1 MIFKSISIKIIFW
14 ALIPFLFVVS
24 IVPVLSHLTIK
35 NSALDVVKRR
45 DAAFAEIAAVR
56 LSENLQKYSYFLQNI
71 ADTNACKNM
80 SFTHMEPLLEQARS
94 RLHFFDGGIVIFNKN
109 GQGVWSYPL
118 GFQKKGHLFPSSSHF
133 EALKQNLRPVFTDI
147 FFHVPLGRDAILIGV
162 PIVDE
167 LSRFQGVVAGICS
180 VRFSTLG
187 TTYTKVLEFKSG
199 KSSFGYLVDGDG
211 KVLYH
216 RHSSLLGKSL
226 MDQEAVQKVI
236 QGKTGA
242 TFSQGASGIKLI
254 SGFAPVPGT
263 GWGVITQGNWT
274 EVEKLIL
281 FYIQLFTAVLW
292 SGGILSATLVFFFI
306 KKHLNPIKALTQG
319 ADRIAQGDFTEIPIR
334 KTGDEI
340 EILSRQ
346 FNSMARALK
355 ASFANIKNRVEALD
369 QAQVALQ
376 NSEEKI
382 TGIINS
388 VADAMMMIH
397 ENGDVLWI
405 NEKGVKIF
413 GPEAHEKK
421 YVDLLYPN
429 KKTPGSCIV
438 KNCFTTGI
446 ESDNELKIPVNGKTM
461 DFWCTSNVVSRAREG
476 TPRRVVLVC
485 RNLAEKKRMREEVL
499 RNAQLAALGELAA
512 GVAHEINNPING
524 IINYAQIIEDSRG
537 TDQEDVELPQ
547 RIITEGMR
555 IANIV
560 SKLLS
565 FARAG
570 NEEKEAVN
578 IPEIIDDVLDLT
590 QAMVKKDHIKIVR
603 HFSARVPL
611 CHAVT
616 HQVQQIFLNII
627 GNARYA
633 LNQKFTGTHEQKEL
647 IISCECVKIDD
658 QQMVRTTF
666 MDRGIGIPE
675 KIMDKLCN
683 PFFSTKPPDHGTG
696 LGLSISYGIIEEHRG
711 DLNIASV
718 QGEWTR
724 VIIDLPIAG

>member
-1 MIFKSISIKIIFW
+1 MTFKSISIKIIFW

-24 IVPVLSHLTIK
+24 IVPVMSHLTIK

-56 LSENLQKYSYFLQNI
+56 LSENLQRYSYFLQTI
-71 ADTNACKNM
+71 ADTSTCRNM
-80 SFTHMEPLLEQARS
+80 SFTHMEPLLVQARS
-94 RLHFFDGGIVIFNKN
+94 RLHFFDGGIVIFNKK
-109 GQGVWSYPL
+109 GQVAWSYPL
-118 GFQKKGHLFPSSSHF
+118 GFQKKGHFFPSPSHF
-133 EALKQNLRPVFTDI
+133 EALKKNLRPVFTDI
-147 FFHVPLGRDAILIGV
+147 FFHAPLGRDAILIGV
-162 PIVDE
+162 PILDE
-167 LSRFQGVVAGICS
+167 FSRFQGVVAGICS
-180 VRFSTLG
+180 VQFSTLG

-216 RHSSLLGKSL
+216 RHSSLLGQSL

-242 TFSQGASGIKLI
+242 TFSQGVSGIKLI

-292 SGGILSATLVFFFI
+292 SGGIISAGLVFFFI
-306 KKHLNPIKALTQG
+306 KKHLNPIKVLTRG
-319 ADRIAQGDFTEIPIR
+319 ADRIAQGDFTEISVQ

-355 ASFANIKNRVEALD
+355 ASFANIKNRVKALD
-369 QAQVALQ
+369 QAQAALQ
-376 NSEEKI
+376 NSEDKI

-405 NEKGVKIF
+405 NEKGMEIF

-421 YVDLLYPN
+421 YFHLLYPN

-446 ESDNELKIPVNGKTM
+446 ESDNELKIPVNGRTM
-461 DFWCTSNVVSRAREG
+461 DFWCTSNVVLRAREG

-537 TDQEDVELPQ
+537 TGQEDAELPQ
-547 RIITEGMR
+547 RIIAEGMR

-570 NEEKEAVN
+570 NEEKEAVD

-590 QAMVKKDHIKIVR
+590 QAMLKKDHIKIVR
-603 HFSARVPL
+603 
-611 CHAVT
+611 
-616 HQVQQIFLNII
+616 
-627 GNARYA
+627 A
-633 LNQKFTGTHEQKEL
+633 LNQKLTGPHEQKEL
-647 IISCECVKIDD
+647 IISCECVENDE

-711 DLNIASV
+711 DLNIESV
-718 QGEWTR
+718 EGQWTK
-724 VIIDLPIAG
+724 VIIDLPIA

>member
-1 MIFKSISIKIIFW
+1 MNFKRISIKIIFW

-24 IVPVLSHLTIK
+24 IVPVMSHLTIK

-56 LSENLQKYSYFLQNI
+56 LSENLQKYSYFLQTI
-71 ADTNACKNM
+71 ADTKACKEM
-80 SFTHMEPLLEQARS
+80 SFTHMEPLLVQARS
-94 RLHFFDGGIVIFNKN
+94 RIHFFDGGIVIFNKK
-109 GQGVWSYPL
+109 GRVVWSYPL
-118 GFQKKGHLFPSSSHF
+118 GFQKKGHFFPSPSHF
-133 EALKQNLRPVFTDI
+133 KSLKNNLRPVFSDI
-147 FFHVPLGRDAILIGV
+147 FFHAPLGRDAILIGV
-162 PIVDE
+162 PVIDDR
-167 LSRFQGVVAGICS
+167 SRFQGVVAGICS
-180 VRFSTLG
+180 VEFSTLG

-211 KVLYH
+211 HVLYH
-216 RHSSLLGKSL
+216 RHSSLLGQSL

-242 TFSQGASGIKLI
+242 TFSLDESGIKLI

-263 GWGVITQGNWT
+263 RWGVITQGNWT

-281 FYIQLFTAVLW
+281 FYIRLFTAVLW
-292 SGGILSATLVFFFI
+292 CGGIVSAGLVFFFI
-306 KKHLNPIKALTQG
+306 KKHLNPIRVLTQG
-319 ADRIAQGDFTEIPIR
+319 ADRIAQGDFTEIPVR

-340 EILSRQ
+340 EVLSRQ

-369 QAQVALQ
+369 NARTALE

-382 TGIINS
+382 NGIINS

-397 ENGDVLWI
+397 ENGDILWI
-405 NEKGVKIF
+405 NDKGKELF
-413 GPEAHEKK
+413 GSGAGEKK

-429 KKTPGSCIV
+429 NPPPGSCIV
-438 KNCFTTGI
+438 KNCFATGI
-446 ESDNELKIPVNGKTM
+446 ESDSELKIPVNGKIM
-461 DFWCTSNVVSRAREG
+461 DFWCTSNVVLWAREG

-524 IINYAQIIEDSRG
+524 IINYAQIIEDTRG
-537 TDQEDVELPQ
+537 SGQEDVELPQ
-547 RIITEGMR
+547 RIIAESMR

-565 FARAG
+565 FAREG

-578 IPEIIDDVLDLT
+578 ISEIIDDVLDLT
-590 QAMVKKDHIKIVR
+590 QAMVKKDNIKVIWE
-603 HFSARVPL
+603 AGGGVPL

-633 LNQKFTGTHEQKEL
+633 LNQKFSGSHARKEL
-647 IISCECVKIDD
+647 IISCESVTNND
-658 QQMVRTTF
+658 QQMVRTVF

-683 PFFSTKPPDHGTG
+683 PFFSTKPPGHGTG

-711 DLNIASV
+711 ELNIESV
-718 QGEWTR
+718 EGEWTK
-724 VIIDLPIAG
+724 VSIDLPIAR